1 MKAIALLEV
10 QAMVA
15 AITGLDAMVKAANVK
30 LIHVE
35 KRLGG
40 RLVTVVVEGE
50 VSAVTAA
57 LEAGAAAAAEVGIIP
72 LMDVSGGAG
81 GRVRLLGILGLVT
94 TAGGHGAQTDHQ
106 SHHNGQHTC
115 HFLHVTFPPWNSFSL
130 RSAWSYSNTST
141 KALC

>member
-15 AITGLDAMVKAANVK
+15 AITGLDAMVKAADVK

-50 VSAVTAA
+50 VSAVKAA
-57 LEAGAAAAAEVGIIP
+57 LEAGAKAAGEVGNVKCCEVIARP
-72 LMDVSGGAG
+72 HPDVM
-81 GRVRLLGILGLVT
+81 RYLT
-94 TAGGHGAQTDHQ
+94 TG
-106 SHHNGQHTC
+106 
-115 HFLHVTFPPWNSFSL
+115 
-130 RSAWSYSNTST
+130 
-141 KALC
+141 

>member
-15 AITGLDAMVKAANVK
+15 AITGLDAMVKTADVK

-57 LEAGAAAAAEVGIIP
+57 LEAGAVAAAEVGNVKCREVIANPHLEI
-72 LMDVSGGAG
+72 VK
-81 GRVRLLGILGLVT
+81 
-94 TAGGHGAQTDHQ
+94 
-106 SHHNGQHTC
+106 
-115 HFLHVTFPPWNSFSL
+115 FLTE
-130 RSAWSYSNTST
+130 
-141 KALC
+141 

>member
-15 AITGLDAMVKAANVK
+15 AIAGLDAMVKAADVN

-57 LEAGAAAAAEVGIIP
+57 LQAGSLAAGEVGNVKCCEVIARP
-72 LMDVSGGAG
+72 HPDVMAF
-81 GRVRLLGILGLVT
+81 LT
-94 TAGGHGAQTDHQ
+94 TG
-106 SHHNGQHTC
+106 
-115 HFLHVTFPPWNSFSL
+115 
-130 RSAWSYSNTST
+130 
-141 KALC
+141 

>member
-15 AITGLDAMVKAANVK
+15 AITGLDAMVKAADVK

-50 VSAVTAA
+50 VSAVSAA
-57 LEAGAAAAAEVGIIP
+57 LEAGAAAAREVGQVKCCEVIARP
-72 LMDVSGGAG
+72 HPDVMKF
-81 GRVRLLGILGLVT
+81 LT
-94 TAGGHGAQTDHQ
+94 TG
-106 SHHNGQHTC
+106 
-115 HFLHVTFPPWNSFSL
+115 
-130 RSAWSYSNTST
+130 
-141 KALC
+141 

>member
-15 AITGLDAMVKAANVK
+15 AIAGLDAMVKTADVE

-40 RLVTVVVEGE
+40 RMVTIVVEGA

-57 LEAGAAAAAEVGIIP
+57 LEAGAEAAAEVGNVKCREVIANPHPDIMKF
-72 LMDVSGGAG
+72 L
-81 GRVRLLGILGLVT
+81 T
-94 TAGGHGAQTDHQ
+94 TG
-106 SHHNGQHTC
+106 
-115 HFLHVTFPPWNSFSL
+115 
-130 RSAWSYSNTST
+130 
-141 KALC
+141 

>member
-15 AITGLDAMVKAANVK
+15 AITGLDAMVKAADVK

-50 VSAVTAA
+50 VSAVSAA
-57 LEAGAAAAAEVGIIP
+57 VEAGAAAAAEVGNVKCKEVIARP
-72 LMDVSGGAG
+72 HPDVMKF
-81 GRVRLLGILGLVT
+81 LT
-94 TAGGHGAQTDHQ
+94 TG
-106 SHHNGQHTC
+106 
-115 HFLHVTFPPWNSFSL
+115 
-130 RSAWSYSNTST
+130 
-141 KALC
+141 

>member
-15 AITGLDAMVKAANVK
+15 AIAGLDAMVKAADVN

-57 LEAGAAAAAEVGIIP
+57 LEAGKIAAGQVGNVKCCEVIARP
-72 LMDVSGGAG
+72 HPEVMKFL
-81 GRVRLLGILGLVT
+81 T
-94 TAGGHGAQTDHQ
+94 TG
-106 SHHNGQHTC
+106 
-115 HFLHVTFPPWNSFSL
+115 
-130 RSAWSYSNTST
+130 
-141 KALC
+141 

>member
-15 AITGLDAMVKAANVK
+15 AITGLDAMVKTADVK

-57 LEAGAAAAAEVGIIP
+57 LQAGSLAAGEVGNVKCCEVIARP
-72 LMDVSGGAG
+72 HPEVMKFL
-81 GRVRLLGILGLVT
+81 T
-94 TAGGHGAQTDHQ
+94 TG
-106 SHHNGQHTC
+106 
-115 HFLHVTFPPWNSFSL
+115 
-130 RSAWSYSNTST
+130 
-141 KALC
+141 

>member
-15 AITGLDAMVKAANVK
+15 AITGLDAMVKAADVK

-57 LEAGAAAAAEVGIIP
+57 LEAGSAAATSLGEVIATHVIP
-72 LMDVSGGAG
+72 RPHMDVEK
-81 GRVRLLGILGLVT
+81 LLPSI
-94 TAGGHGAQTDHQ
+94 
-106 SHHNGQHTC
+106 
-115 HFLHVTFPPWNSFSL
+115 
-130 RSAWSYSNTST
+130 
-141 KALC
+141 K